1 MDGTS
6 AKTQRIETREG
17 TISVTRRGR
26 YYYAVRT
33 VLGKKRQVYLGQSI
47 PNMDVLSEVAKELFS
62 TDTAWHSRHK
72 KESLPLLKSTKL
84 VPLKHELLL
93 IAGLAKARGED
104 VIHQKLMELIKRVDE

>member
-47 PNMDVLSEVAKELFS
+47 PNIDVLNEVAKDLYS
-62 TDTAWHSRHK
+62 TDTAWYSKRK
-72 KESLPLLKSTKL
+72 KELLPLVKDTNL
-84 VPLKHELLL
+84 VPLKQELLL

-104 VIHQKLMELIKRVDE
+104 VIHQKLMDVIKKMDE